1 MGKEKKTFE
10 QSMNELEKI
19 VEDLEKGE
27 MPLETS
33 IEVFQKGVEL
43 SKNLSKILDEME
55 RKITILIE
63 KEDGSIKE
71 ENFEN
76 WDYMSVARNI

>member
-1 MGKEKKTFE
+1 MAEQKKTFE
-10 QSMNELEKI
+10 ESMNELEKI
-19 VEDLEKGE
+19 VEGLEKGE

-43 SKNLSKILDEME
+43 SKSLNKILDEME

-71 ENFEN
+71 ENFE
-76 WDYMSVARNI
+76 D

>member
-55 RKITILIE
+55 RKITILME

-76 WDYMSVARNI
+76 

>member
-1 MGKEKKTFE
+1 MGKEKETFE

-76 WDYMSVARNI
+76 

>member
-76 WDYMSVARNI
+76 

>member
-55 RKITILIE
+55 REITILIE

-76 WDYMSVARNI
+76 